1 LFSELFRDFVGAGW
15 DMKKQILN
23 LVRLQGRCLHG
34 EDAALAGLCDAC
46 STGMGT
52 AVPLNFLLSGQVLA
66 DCCQNVQHS
75 QGSDVCERWAA
86 LSVHRFEVE
95 KVNRQGLEAV
105 GREIRLRGQDDGHAV
120 FLGDM
125 AVLLG
130 LYGSLAAFPARVW
143 AVGLHDRGDDE
154 ESVTEQSIKT
164 LPDNV
169 QFGRLGR
176 LEHVGAQYLE
186 EVEAGQFRFRVPTG
200 ELLVVLLAARVGEP
214 EASLES
220 PTWAHLMV
228 ALMGLGSRFE
238 LDAALDLAKLLGCEE
253 RVQRGFAIV
262 RLYCEDIAK
271 LIPAKSL
278 TIPLWERM
286 ALRIA
291 ASRMLREAVEGESD
305 AAMNGTTPMMSV
317 AI

>member
-1 LFSELFRDFVGAGW
+1 
-15 DMKKQILN
+15 MKDRILD
-23 LVRLQGRCLHG
+23 LVRWQGRCLQG
-34 EDAALAGLCDAC
+34 DDAAFEGLCAAC
-46 STGMGT
+46 TSGMG
-52 AVPLNFLLSGQVLA
+52 ADLPLNFLLSGQVLA
-66 DCCQNVQHS
+66 DCRRGVEHS
-75 QGSDVCERWAA
+75 QSPKMCERWAA
-86 LSVHRFEVE
+86 LSGHRIEVE
-95 KVNRQGLEAV
+95 KVNRQGLQAV
-105 GREIRLRGQDDGHAV
+105 GREIRRRGQDDGHAV

-143 AVGLHDRGDDE
+143 AVGLHDRGDGE
-154 ESVTEQSIKT
+154 ESVTEQAIKT

-176 LEHVGAQYLE
+176 LEHVGGGCLE
-186 EVEAGQFRFRVPTG
+186 EVEAGQFKFRVPTA

-228 ALMGLGSRFE
+228 ALTGLGARFD
-238 LDAALDLAKLLGCEE
+238 LAAALDLARELGCEE
-253 RVQRGFAIV
+253 RVHRGFGIV
-262 RLYCEDIAK
+262 RLYSEDIAK
-271 LIPAKSL
+271 LIPGKSL

-291 ASRMLREAVEGESD
+291 ASRMLREAVDSQPAGGMKEPI
-305 AAMNGTTPMMSV
+305 PMRSV
-317 AI
+317 AV